1 MATAQILGTI
11 GRSATEQADTRVLS
25 TLPDE
30 IWMTSMIV
38 PAGRHDL
45 EVDFL
50 TAQAMLVESQS
61 VPGIEV
67 PAGGR
72 RFVILRTV
80 K

>member
-1 MATAQILGTI
+1 
-11 GRSATEQADTRVLS
+11 
-25 TLPDE
+25 
-30 IWMTSMIV
+30 MTSMIV

-50 TAQAMLVESQS
+50 TAQSMLIESRS

-67 PAGGR
+67 SPGGR

-80 K
+80 R